1 MPDNRLPDN
10 RLTMANAHV
19 QTWEKPADGPPK
31 ITRTHPVSGA
41 FPEASPEAVKIRLLA
56 TWLSDQ
62 IEQIVIAGPNPE
74 AARVKARAKQLADDI
89 VAGKVRIEI
98 IGQTQVIDAPNI

>member
-62 IEQIVIAGPNPE
+62 IEQIRRQCRGGSS
-74 AARVKARAKQLADDI
+74 K
-89 VAGKVRIEI
+89 GKS
-98 IGQTQVIDAPNI
+98 QTTRRRYSGG

>member
-19 QTWEKPADGPPK
+19 QTWEKLADGPPK

-62 IEQIVIAGPNPE
+62 IEQIAIAGANAE
-74 AARVKARAKQLADDI
+74 AAQVKARAKQLADDI

>member
-19 QTWEKPADGPPK
+19 QTWEKPADGPPRIK
-31 ITRTHPVSGA
+31 QTHPVSGA
-41 FPEASPEAVKIRLLA
+41 FPEASPDAVKIRLLA

-62 IEQIVIAGPNPE
+62 IEQIAAPNPE
-74 AARVKARAKQLADDI
+74 AAQVKASAKQLADNI
-89 VAGKVRIEI
+89 VTGKVRIEI
-98 IGQTQVIDAPNI
+98 IGQPQVIDAPNI

>member
-62 IEQIVIAGPNPE
+62 IEQIAIADANKE
-74 AARVKARAKQLADDI
+74 AAQVKAKAKQLADDI

>member
-62 IEQIVIAGPNPE
+62 IEQIVIAGPNAE
-74 AARVKARAKQLADDI
+74 AAQVKARAKQLADDI

-98 IGQTQVIDAPNI
+98 IGTPQVIDAPNI